1 MHNAI
6 LVPLDG
12 TSFAEAALP
21 VAMSLARRDHLPL
34 RLVTVWEPYLGLY
47 DVSGGLA
54 LVEREEHRQRHRYMA
69 ETARRVQEASGRPV
83 SVEYHKGRAGEI
95 LPALPES
102 GEVDLVVMSTH
113 ARGAL
118 ASATLGSVADQ
129 MVRRCSVPVL
139 LVRPDSKRSVQL
151 EPAGPIR
158 RILVPLDGSELAER
172 ALQESVLTSPGE
184 PVEITL
190 LRLLAF
196 PLTPAERAVKAV
208 DGRIVRAE
216 RVRAEAYLESVA
228 RWLEPWNCRVTI
240 RASEEASPWTGIA
253 DFAAANKFDLIA
265 MTTHGRGGAA
275 RLLLGSIANR
285 VVRSSTVPVLLFHPE
300 RAASPWRDVEQLAG
314 QVVGMP

>member
-34 RLVTVWEPYLGLY
+34 RLVTVWEPYLRLY
-47 DVSGGLA
+47 DVSGALA
-54 LVEREEHRQRHRYMA
+54 LLEREQHRQRHRYMA

-83 SVEYHKGRAGEI
+83 AVEYHKGLAGEI
-95 LPALPES
+95 LPALPGT

-113 ARGAL
+113 ARGPL
-118 ASATLGSVADQ
+118 ARMTLGSVADR
-129 MVRRCSVPVL
+129 MVRHCPAPVL
-139 LVRPDSKRSVQL
+139 LVRPDDLTRAVRL
-151 EPAGPIR
+151 EPGPSLR
-158 RILVPLDGSELAER
+158 RIVVPLDGSELAER
-172 ALQESVLTSPGE
+172 ALQESVLTSPRE

-190 LRLLAF
+190 LRVLAF

-240 RASEEASPWTGIA
+240 RAS
-253 DFAAANKFDLIA
+253 
-265 MTTHGRGGAA
+265 
-275 RLLLGSIANR
+275 
-285 VVRSSTVPVLLFHPE
+285 
-300 RAASPWRDVEQLAG
+300 
-314 QVVGMP
+314 